1 MVPAGLTPSCDL
13 SSPGDFHLQLCSLP
27 VSSEHPR
34 SRILRAHREKR
45 KRLSSTHSS
54 LAGGRIMHY
63 SKFFICLST
72 YFLIVS
78 NSPGFVAPCLRDFGG
93 AESKAA

>member
-1 MVPAGLTPSCDL
+1 MVPAGLTLSCDL
-13 SSPGDFHLQLCSLP
+13 SSPGDFHLQFCSLP

-45 KRLSSTHSS
+45 KDSRLPIS